1 MRGDSPFRPLLLPA
15 LDGITLTLAFLAAT
29 YLRFGQSVDNLLAY
43 ENLVAKAIVNTLV
56 MQLCLYY
63 TDLYE
68 DWPLQRP
75 LETALR
81 FGQAFLAGL
90 VALLIVYYIFPPLTV
105 GRGILAFYLALGF
118 FAVVSLR
125 ALYRWFGEEETLA
138 ENVIILGTGST
149 AQKVAREILKR
160 RPWSVRVLGFLAE
173 DPTEVGRRI
182 VNPTV
187 IGTVDEL
194 LLLASRLRAGLIVV
208 ALDDRR
214 GKLPVN
220 DLLRCRIEG
229 VRVEEGAAVLER
241 LTGQIPIK
249 NLRPSWLVFSQGF
262 DESRL
267 LRRLKFAGE
276 FAVAA
281 VMLTLASP
289 VILLVA
295 IAIRLS
301 SPGPVIYRQE
311 RVGERGR
318 PFQVLKFRTMRADA
332 EATTGPVWASAEDD
346 PRITRLGRL
355 LRKTR
360 LDELPQL
367 VNVVRG
373 EMSFVGPRPER
384 PHFVSAL
391 RQVIPFY
398 DERHSVRP
406 GISGWAQIRCGYG
419 SSIEDAE
426 VKLQFDLYYIK
437 HMSFIFDISIIFDT
451 MKVMVVGRG
460 AR

>member
-1 MRGDSPFRPLLLPA
+1 VRGDSSLRPLLLPA
-15 LDGITLTLAFLAAT
+15 LDGITLTLAFFAAT
-29 YLRFGQSVDNLLAY
+29 YLRFGQSIDYLLGY
-43 ENLVAKAIVNTLV
+43 ENLLPKAILNTFII
-56 MQLCLYY
+56 QLCLYY

-75 LETALR
+75 LETTMR
-81 FGQAFLAGL
+81 FGQAFVAGL
-90 VALLIVYYIFPPLTV
+90 VALLIIYYVLPPLTV
-105 GRGILAFYLALGF
+105 GRGILALHLVLSF
-118 FAVVSLR
+118 FAILSIR
-125 ALYRWFGEEETLA
+125 ALYRWLGEEDNFA
-138 ENVIILGTGST
+138 ENVIILGTGSS
-149 AQKVAREILKR
+149 AQNVAREILKR
-160 RPWSVRVLGFLAE
+160 RPWSGRVLGFLAE
-173 DPTEVGRRI
+173 DPSDVGRRI

-194 LLLASRLRAGLIVV
+194 PLLADRLKAGLIVV

-229 VRVEEGAAVLER
+229 VRVEEGASVLER

-249 NLRPSWLVFSQGF
+249 NLRPSWLVFSRGF

-267 LRRLKFAGE
+267 LRRLKVAGE
-276 FAVAA
+276 FGVAVLMLAGA
-281 VMLTLASP
+281 TPVM
-289 VILLVA
+289 LLVA
-295 IAIRLS
+295 LAIRFT
-301 SPGPVIYRQE
+301 SPGAPIYRQE

-318 PFQVLKFRTMRADA
+318 PFRLLKFRTMKIDA
-332 EATTGPVWASAEDD
+332 EAGTGPVWASAEDD

-384 PHFVSAL
+384 PHFVNAL

-398 DERHSVRP
+398 DERHTVRP
-406 GISGWAQIRCGYG
+406 GITGWAQIRCGYG
-419 SSIEDAE
+419 ASIEDAE
-426 VKLQFDLYYIK
+426 LKLQFDLYYIK
-437 HMSFIFDISIIFDT
+437 HLSFAFDMSIMLDT
-451 MKVMVVGRG
+451 LKVVVVGRG

>member
-1 MRGDSPFRPLLLPA
+1 LLLPA

-346 PRITRLGRL
+346 PRITRLGRF

>member
-1 MRGDSPFRPLLLPA
+1 MRGDSSLRPLLLPA
-15 LDGITLTLAFLAAT
+15 LDGVTLTLAFFLAT
-29 YLRFGQSVDNLLAY
+29 YLRFGQSVDYLLGY
-43 ENLVAKAIVNTLV
+43 ENLLPKAILNTFV
-56 MQLCLYY
+56 IQLCFYY

-75 LETALR
+75 LETATR
-81 FGQAFLAGL
+81 FGQAFVAGL
-90 VALLIVYYIFPPLTV
+90 VALLIIYYIVPPLTV
-105 GRGILAFYLALGF
+105 GRGILALHLVLSL
-118 FAVVSLR
+118 FAILSIR
-125 ALYRWFGEEETLA
+125 ALYRWLGEEETLS

-149 AQKVAREILKR
+149 AQRVAREILKR
-160 RPWSVRVLGFLAE
+160 RPWSGRVLGFLAE
-173 DPTEVGRRI
+173 DPSDVGRRI

-194 LLLASRLRAGLIVV
+194 TLLADRTKAGLIVV

-229 VRVEEGAAVLER
+229 VRVEEGASVLER

-249 NLRPSWLVFSQGF
+249 NLRPSWLVFSRGF

-267 LRRLKFAGE
+267 LRRMKVAGE
-276 FAVAA
+276 FGVAA
-281 VMLTLASP
+281 LMLIGAAPVM
-289 VILLVA
+289 LLVA
-295 IAIRLS
+295 LAIRLT
-301 SPGPVIYRQE
+301 SPGAPIYRQE

-318 PFQVLKFRTMRADA
+318 LFRLLKFRTMRIDA
-332 EATTGPVWASAEDD
+332 EAGTGPVWASAEND
-346 PRITRLGRL
+346 PRITRLGRF

-384 PHFVSAL
+384 PHFVNAL

-398 DERHSVRP
+398 DERHTVRP
-406 GISGWAQIRCGYG
+406 GITGWAQIKCGYG
-419 SSIEDAE
+419 ASIEDAE
-426 VKLQFDLYYIK
+426 LKLQFDLYYIK
-437 HMSFIFDISIIFDT
+437 HMSFAFDMSIMLDT
-451 MKVMVVGRG
+451 LKVVIVGRG

>member
-15 LDGITLTLAFLAAT
+15 LDGVTLTLAFFAAT
-29 YLRFGQSVDNLLAY
+29 YLRFDQSVDNVLAY
-43 ENLVAKAIVNTLV
+43 ENLLAKAILNTLV
-56 MQLCLYY
+56 MQLCFYY

-81 FGQAFLAGL
+81 FGQAFMAGL
-90 VALLIVYYIFPPLTV
+90 IALLAIYYVLPPLKV
-105 GRGILAFYLALGF
+105 GRGILALYLALSF
-118 FAVVSLR
+118 FAVLSIR
-125 ALYRWFGEEETLA
+125 ALYRWLGEEETLA
-138 ENVIILGTGST
+138 ENLIILGTGST

-173 DPTEVGRRI
+173 DPADVGRRI

-194 LLLASRLRAGLIVV
+194 PLLARRLRAGLIVV

-229 VRVEEGAAVLER
+229 VRVEEGASVLEK

-249 NLRPSWLVFSQGF
+249 NLRPSWLVFSSGF

-267 LRRLKFAGE
+267 LRRLKAAGE
-276 FAVAA
+276 LVAA
-281 VMLTLASP
+281 ILILIPALPLM
-289 VILLVA
+289 LLVA
-295 IAIRLS
+295 LGVRLTS
-301 SPGPVIYRQE
+301 SGPVVYRQE

-318 PFQVLKFRTMRADA
+318 TFQLLKFRTMRVDA
-332 EATTGPVWASAEDD
+332 EAETGPVWAAAADD
-346 PRITRLGRL
+346 PRITRLGRF

-367 VNVVRG
+367 INVVRG

-384 PHFVSAL
+384 PHFVNAL

-398 DERHSVRP
+398 DERHTVPP
-406 GISGWAQIRCGYG
+406 GITGWAQIRCGYG
-419 SSIEDAE
+419 ASIEDAE
-426 VKLQFDLYYIK
+426 RKLQFDLYYIK
-437 HMSFIFDISIIFDT
+437 HMSFAFDISIMLDT
-451 MKVMVVGRG
+451 LKVILVGKG

>member
-1 MRGDSPFRPLLLPA
+1 MLLPA

>member
-1 MRGDSPFRPLLLPA
+1 LLLPA
-15 LDGITLTLAFLAAT
+15 LDGITLTLAFFAAT
-29 YLRFGQSVDNLLAY
+29 YLRFDQSVDNLLAY
-43 ENLVAKAIVNTLV
+43 PNLLPKAIVNTFV

-63 TDLYE
+63 SGLYE

-75 LETALR
+75 LETAMR
-81 FGQAFLAGL
+81 FGQAFMAGL
-90 VALLIVYYIFPPLTV
+90 VALLIIYYVLPPLTV
-105 GRGILAFYLALGF
+105 GRGILALYFFLSF
-118 FAVVSLR
+118 FAILSIR
-125 ALYRWFGEEETLA
+125 ALYRWLGEEDTLA
-138 ENVIILGTGST
+138 ENLIILGTGST
-149 AQKVAREILKR
+149 AQRVAREILR
-160 RPWSVRVLGFLAE
+160 RQPWSVRVLGFLAE
-173 DPTEVGRRI
+173 DPADVGRRI

-194 LLLASRLRAGLIVV
+194 PLLAHRLRIGLIVV

-220 DLLRCRIEG
+220 DLLRCRIDG

-249 NLRPSWLVFSQGF
+249 NLRPSWLVFSRGF

-267 LRRLKFAGE
+267 LRRLKVAGE
-276 FAVAA
+276 FVVASLMLVAA
-281 VMLTLASP
+281 SP
-289 VILLVA
+289 AILLVGL
-295 IAIRLS
+295 AIRLT

-318 PFQVLKFRTMRADA
+318 PFRLLKFRTMRVDA
-332 EATTGPVWASAEDD
+332 EAATGPVWASAADD
-346 PRITRLGRL
+346 PRVTRLGRF

-384 PHFVSAL
+384 PHFVNAL

-398 DERHSVRP
+398 DERHTVRP
-406 GISGWAQIRCGYG
+406 GITGWAQIGCGYG
-419 SSIEDAE
+419 ASIEDAE
-426 VKLQFDLYYIK
+426 LKLQFDLYYIK
-437 HMSFIFDISIIFDT
+437 HMSFAFDMSIMLDT
-451 MKVMVVGRG
+451 LKVVVVGRG

>member
-1 MRGDSPFRPLLLPA
+1 MRGDSALRSLLLPA
-15 LDGITLTLAFLAAT
+15 LDGVALTLTFFIAT
-29 YLRFGQSVDNLLAY
+29 YLRFGQSVDGLLAY
-43 ENLVAKAIVNTLV
+43 PHLVSKAIVNTLV
-56 MQLCLYY
+56 VQLCFYY

-68 DWPLQRP
+68 DWPRRRA

-81 FGQAFLAGL
+81 FGQAFVAGL
-90 VALLIVYYIFPPLTV
+90 VALLIIYYVFPPLTV
-105 GRGILAFYLALGF
+105 GRGVLAFYFVLSFVGIL
-118 FAVVSLR
+118 SIR
-125 ALYRWFGEEETLA
+125 ALYRWLGEEDTLA
-138 ENVIILGTGST
+138 ENLIILGTGST
-149 AQKVAREILKR
+149 AQRVAREILQR

-173 DPTEVGRRI
+173 DPADVGRRI

-194 LLLASRLRAGLIVV
+194 PLLARRLRIGLIVV

-220 DLLRCRIEG
+220 DLLRCRIDG

-249 NLRPSWLVFSQGF
+249 NLRPSWLIFSRGF

-267 LRRLKFAGE
+267 LRRLKIAGE
-276 FAVAA
+276 FVVALLMLVVAA
-281 VMLTLASP
+281 PVM
-289 VILLVA
+289 LLVA
-295 IAIRLS
+295 LAIRMT
-301 SPGPVIYRQE
+301 SPGVPIYRQE

-318 PFQVLKFRTMRADA
+318 SFQLLKFRTMRIDA
-332 EATTGPVWASAEDD
+332 EAATGPVWASAAND
-346 PRITRLGRL
+346 PRITRLGRF

-384 PHFVSAL
+384 PHFVNAL

-398 DERHSVRP
+398 DERHTVRP
-406 GISGWAQIRCGYG
+406 GITGWAQIGCGYG
-419 SSIEDAE
+419 ASIEDAE
-426 VKLQFDLYYIK
+426 LKLQFDLYYIK
-437 HMSFIFDISIIFDT
+437 HMSFAFDLSILLDT
-451 MKVMVVGRG
+451 LKVVVVGRG